1 MLGILLVIWLQ
12 CINLQDADFKVLAK
26 SPLNFIY
33 SVKCF
38 MFFFL
43 YQYIVI
49 FYRGEIKLADFGL
62 ARLYEADERLAFIYI
77 EFLLRSN

>member
-1 MLGILLVIWLQ
+1 MLILKFWL
-12 CINLQDADFKVLAK
+12 KVHLI
-26 SPLNFIY
+26 SYTVLNV
-33 SVKCF
+33 SC
-38 MFFFL
+38 FFFL
-43 YQYIVI
+43 YRYIVI